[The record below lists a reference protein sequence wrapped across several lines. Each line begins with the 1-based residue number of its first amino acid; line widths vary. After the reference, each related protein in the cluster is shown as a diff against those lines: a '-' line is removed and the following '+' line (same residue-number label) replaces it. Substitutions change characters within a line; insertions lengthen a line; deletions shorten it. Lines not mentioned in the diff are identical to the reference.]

1 MVKNYF
7 KTAWRNLLKNKT
19 FSAINILGLAI
30 GIGAFLLI
38 INYLRFEYSFD
49 DFNVKKDRIYRV
61 PMVITET
68 NGKPQSFAFT
78 YPALAP
84 AMKKDFPEV
93 EEAIRFRRRWGV
105 VQHGEQKIV
114 ENGMI
119 YYVDPAVFKV
129 FSFPFEKGTAATAFT
144 QLNDAVITRST
155 AEKYFGNEDPIGKSL
170 HWDNEDYIVKAVI
183 KDVPANSHLQFHILL
198 NYEKYIQTTNGAANT
213 SWG

>member
-1 MVKNYF
+1 M
-7 KTAWRNLLKNKT
+7 KNKT
-19 FSAINILGLAI
+19 FSTINVLGLAI

-119 YYVDPAVFKV
+119 YYVDAAVFKV

-155 AEKYFGNEDPIGKSL
+155 AEKYLGTKIRLVKNSIG
-170 HWDNEDYIVKAVI
+170 
-183 KDVPANSHLQFHILL
+183 
-198 NYEKYIQTTNGAANT
+198 TTKT
-213 SWG
+213 TL